1 MKPILIATI
10 AHAINSAYCLAIGDK
25 VAPPFAECPEDMQRG
40 ILAGVQLH
48 LDNPDTTPEQSHE
61 SWLADKLANGWVH
74 GEVKDLEAK
83 THPCCVP
90 YAELPESQKVKDYL
104 FRAVVHALKDIPDA
118 GSQDADA
125 RVAELQD
132 QLNEV
137 LGKNAAL
144 VAQIASDGVP
154 MLDNGVPIKYIG
166 PRESFTDR
174 LYGSGLMFTQGQVR
188 SVPGDLA
195 RRFLNHRDL
204 FERSTGPAPAGDDTK
219 QVIAQAQ
226 QEQKERTR
234 KEEDLS
240 ALHREVDN
248 FADFTSLAAFAKDRY
263 GLNLVKQH
271 GLARSRDAVH
281 ARIDQFGGAV

>member
-48 LDNPDTTPEQSHE
+48 LDNPDTTPSSPMSPGWRT
-61 SWLADKLANGWVH
+61 SWP
-74 GEVKDLEAK
+74 
-83 THPCCVP
+83 T
-90 YAELPESQKVKDYL
+90 
-104 FRAVVHALKDIPDA
+104 A
-118 GSQDADA
+118 GSMARSRTSRRRRTRA
-125 RVAELQD
+125 AFPTPSCPSRRRSRTICSAPWFMHSRTSRTPGARTPTRVAELQD

-144 VAQIASDGVP
+144 VAQMASDGVP

-204 FERSTGPAPAGDDTK
+204 FERSTGPAPAGDDIK

-226 QEQKERTR
+226 QAQQERAR

>member
-1 MKPILIATI
+1 M
-10 AHAINSAYCLAIGDK
+10 
-25 VAPPFAECPEDMQRG
+25 
-40 ILAGVQLH
+40 
-48 LDNPDTTPEQSHE
+48 
-61 SWLADKLANGWVH
+61 
-74 GEVKDLEAK
+74 
-83 THPCCVP
+83 
-90 YAELPESQKVKDYL
+90 
-104 FRAVVHALKDIPDA
+104 
-118 GSQDADA
+118 
-125 RVAELQD
+125 
-132 QLNEV
+132 
-137 LGKNAAL
+137 
-144 VAQIASDGVP
+144 AQIASDGVP

>member
-74 GEVKDLEAK
+74 GEVKDFEAK

-118 GSQDADA
+118 G
-125 RVAELQD
+125 
-132 QLNEV
+132 
-137 LGKNAAL
+137 
-144 VAQIASDGVP
+144 
-154 MLDNGVPIKYIG
+154 
-166 PRESFTDR
+166 
-174 LYGSGLMFTQGQVR
+174 
-188 SVPGDLA
+188 
-195 RRFLNHRDL
+195 
-204 FERSTGPAPAGDDTK
+204 
-219 QVIAQAQ
+219 
-226 QEQKERTR
+226 
-234 KEEDLS
+234 
-240 ALHREVDN
+240 
-248 FADFTSLAAFAKDRY
+248 
-263 GLNLVKQH
+263 
-271 GLARSRDAVH
+271 
-281 ARIDQFGGAV
+281 